1 MTEVLEQLRSYGKVI
16 IDIIYIVLIGG
27 FLIYALQKIT
37 KRFLNPDLKQKKPF
51 QIVFGSLYTLI
62 FVLTVLL
69 ALSVLGF
76 AIGEIAELAI
86 LIVFIIGV
94 AFFLIS
100 PYLPK
105 LPFRLGHLIEVNGV
119 FGTVESISA
128 YHTCIRKFNGSII
141 FLPNHIILGSKI
153 GNYSLE
159 PSLRIGL
166 EISVE
171 TSSDLEKALSL
182 MLRLM
187 QEESRVLEDPTP
199 PFVEVI
205 NVQAS
210 GIDVK
215 ANCWVNNEDYIDT
228 RTDLLRR
235 IVCEFNI
242 EKDIALS
249 LPLQEILLTHREGR
263 DMMPESAS

>member
-16 IDIIYIVLIGG
+16 TDIIYIVVIGG
-27 FLIYALQKIT
+27 GLIYGLQKII
-37 KRFLNPDLKQKKPF
+37 KRFVNPELKQKKPF
-51 QIVFGSLYTLI
+51 RIVLASLYTLI

-69 ALSVLGF
+69 ALSALGF
-76 AIGEIAELAI
+76 EIGESAELAI
-86 LIVFIIGV
+86 LIVFLTTI

-105 LPFRLGHLIEVNGV
+105 LPFRLGHLIEANGV

-128 YHTCIRKFNGSII
+128 YHTCIRKFNGSVI
-141 FLPNHIILGSKI
+141 FMPNTTILRSTI
-153 GNYSLE
+153 GNYSLK
-159 PSLRIGL
+159 PSLRIGI
-166 EISVE
+166 EISVD
-171 TSSDLEKALSL
+171 TCSDLETALSL
-182 MLRLM
+182 LLRLM
-187 QEESRVLEDPTP
+187 REESRVLEDPMP

-210 GIDVK
+210 GIEVK
-215 ANCWVNNEDYIDT
+215 ANCWVKNEDFIYT

-235 IVCEFNI
+235 IAHEFNV

-249 LPLQEILLTHREGR
+249 LPLQEILLSHREA
-263 DMMPESAS
+263 EI